1 MNPSPVLLQLSRLFS
16 RIAPV
21 AAVLFLLILAD
32 IFISSYRESKLPY
45 RGLPGSSQAVSG
57 ELDYPASALTK
68 ISYTASSPH
77 IRLEITA
84 AQGKLWRGRL
94 YVDAG
99 APPGEYSW
107 QVFPGRTPPLQAL
120 PSYRINVF
128 TDAAHLNAS
137 YLSLCRRYL
146 GIEPIWLA
154 LIAFLLSVAG
164 LAASFLLSTHRERQL
179 ASKDIVP
186 IAKMART
193 KQGWE
198 VHFALGLRHGIR
210 LHDTLL
216 LLDAGFEPAGRI
228 TVDRVEADHS
238 CALVPFDRNIAPDY
252 WLAKAQE

>member
-1 MNPSPVLLQLSRLFS
+1 MNPSPKLLQLSHLFS

-21 AAVLFLLILAD
+21 AAVLFLLFLAD
-32 IFISSYRESKLPY
+32 IFISSYRESKMPY
-45 RGLPGSSQAVSG
+45 RALPGSSQAVSG
-57 ELDYPASALTK
+57 DLAFPASSLAK

-94 YVDAG
+94 HVDAG
-99 APPGEYSW
+99 APPGEYTW
-107 QVFPGRTPPLQAL
+107 QVFPGRTPPPQA
-120 PSYRINVF
+120 PPPYRILVF
-128 TDAAHLNAS
+128 PDEAQLNAS

-146 GIEPIWLA
+146 GIAPIWLA
-154 LIAFLLSVAG
+154 LVAFFLVIAG
-164 LAASFLLSTHRERQL
+164 LAGSFLLSSHREHQL

-198 VHFALGLRHGIR
+198 IHFALGLRHGIR

-216 LLDAGFEPAGRI
+216 LLDAGFAPAGRI
-228 TVDRVEADHS
+228 TVERVEADHS
-238 CALVPFDRNIAPDY
+238 CAMVPFDRTIAPDY